1 MSRVFERATALSRI
15 DAVEVALKRLLAAL
29 ESKSAPAQGIES
41 ALSTLESLSFDP
53 RSTIEAFESAPSDQ
67 MDFVKRRLE
76 RLAALD
82 SIVRAECERMLATT
96 TLALERTRIL
106 RASLDHLADPGPAGE
121 IVDDL
126 R

>member
-82 SIVRAECERMLATT
+82 SIVRAECERMLAST
-96 TLALERTRIL
+96 TLALERTRVL
-106 RASLDHLADPGPAGE
+106 KEGLDALASDSGTGDS
-121 IVDDL
+121 IDCV